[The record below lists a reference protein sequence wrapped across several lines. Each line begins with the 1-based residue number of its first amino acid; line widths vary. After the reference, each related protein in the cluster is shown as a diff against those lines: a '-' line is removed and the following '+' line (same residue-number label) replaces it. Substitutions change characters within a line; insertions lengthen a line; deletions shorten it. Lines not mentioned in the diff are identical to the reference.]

1 MKKENEEETTLYFFV
16 FDWPAEG
23 GLEVPGIANDVIK
36 ATLLA
41 DSTELKVHKKDGNL
55 LIELPAK
62 APDKIASVITVTVK
76 GNVENQYKKPE
87 DKNIDSGALD
97 TKH

>member
-1 MKKENEEETTLYFFV
+1 M
-16 FDWPAEG
+16 
-23 GLEVPGIANDVIK
+23 
-36 ATLLA
+36 
-41 DSTELKVHKKDGNL
+41 
-55 LIELPAK
+55 IELPTE

-87 DKNIDSGALD
+87 DKKIDSGALD